1 MLNIVMPAQA
11 GIQDFGRRLDPGLRR
26 DDGVYEA
33 KAMSKTA
40 TAELGP
46 YIAAMQR
53 YAARAHQ
60 AGLQTGTGGNLS
72 VRIPGSE
79 TMLIKAS
86 GGSFA
91 DLQAPDI
98 VHADFSGRVLEGSA
112 KPSREL
118 QSHALLYR
126 RCPDAGAIF
135 HCHSPWAIACAARF
149 DTVPLVTLHME
160 MKLGAIPVLSS
171 DGHADGKMVDDLAAF
186 LAAHAGL
193 RAFIQR
199 RHGIFSLAADIGA
212 AEMQAELVEECAKIA
227 VLECISRGV
236 A

>member
-1 MLNIVMPAQA
+1 MNKVTNA
-11 GIQDFGRRLDPGLRR
+11 GI
-26 DDGVYEA
+26 
-33 KAMSKTA
+33 
-40 TAELGP
+40 GP
-46 YIAAMQR
+46 YICAMQR
-53 YAARAHQ
+53 FAARAHQ

-72 VRIPGSE
+72 VRVPGTE

-98 VHADFSGRVLEGSA
+98 VHADFSGQPLAGSA

-118 QSHALLYR
+118 RSHALLYR
-126 RCPDAGAIF
+126 SLPETGAIF
-135 HCHSPWAIACAARF
+135 HSHSPWAIACAARF

-171 DGHADGKMVDDLAAF
+171 EGHADGKMVDDLTTF
-186 LAAHAGL
+186 LAGHPDVK
-193 RAFIQR
+193 AFIHR

-227 VLECISRGV
+227 VLECMSRG
-236 A
+236 AA